1 MPHFNK
7 TFCRAHQKLMKK
19 AMDYVEQKVP
29 CITFRPK
36 TTSTFNFVSIH
47 PGGPGC
53 ESELGMVGHG
63 EQRMLL
69 NSECFDEKKYG
80 LLKLVHELLHT
91 LGFVHE
97 QNRPDRD
104 HFINVDLAHSGLSCL
119 IWMSLFREA
128 ILSKETVIL

>member
-1 MPHFNK
+1 
-7 TFCRAHQKLMKK
+7 MKK
-19 AMDYVEQKVP
+19 AMDYVEQKMS

-36 TTSTFNFVSIH
+36 TESTYNFVSIH
-47 PGGPGC
+47 PGPGC
-53 ESELGMVGHG
+53 ESELGMVGG
-63 EQRMLL
+63 EQRILL
-69 NSECFDEKKYG
+69 NSECFNEKKYG

-119 IWMSLFREA
+119 IWISLFREA
-128 ILSKETVIL
+128 IL

>member
-1 MPHFNK
+1 
-7 TFCRAHQKLMKK
+7 MKK
-19 AMDYVEQKVP
+19 AMNYVEQKVP

-53 ESELGMVGHG
+53 ESDLGMVGQG
-63 EQRMLL
+63 QQRMLL
-69 NSECFDEKKYG
+69 NSECFNEKKYG

-91 LGFVHE
+91 LGFVYE

-104 HFINVDLAHSGLSCL
+104 HFINIDLAHSGLKCL
-119 IWMSLFREA
+119 VGDDLESVQFPF
-128 ILSKETVIL
+128 

>member
-1 MPHFNK
+1 
-7 TFCRAHQKLMKK
+7 MKK
-19 AMDYVEQKVP
+19 AMNYVEQKVP

-47 PGGPGC
+47 PGPGC
-53 ESELGMVGHG
+53 ESELGMVGG

-69 NSECFDEKKYG
+69 NSECFAEEHG

-104 HFINVDLAHSGLSCL
+104 DFIDLDLAHSGLKCL
-119 IWMSLFREA
+119 VGNDLRKCTVPLLKSLHRRRNIFRSA
-128 ILSKETVIL
+128 RTS

>member
-1 MPHFNK
+1 ME
-7 TFCRAHQKLMKK
+7 
-19 AMDYVEQKVP
+19 YVEQKVP

-36 TTSTFNFVSIH
+36 TETTYNFVSIH
-47 PGGPGC
+47 PGPGC
-53 ESELGMVGHG
+53 ESALGMVGG

-69 NSECFDEKKYG
+69 NSDCFDEKKHS

-104 HFINVDLAHSGLSCL
+104 EFIDLDLAHSGPKCFVRDD
-119 IWMSLFREA
+119 FR
-128 ILSKETVIL
+128 TVALNQVIIISTALR